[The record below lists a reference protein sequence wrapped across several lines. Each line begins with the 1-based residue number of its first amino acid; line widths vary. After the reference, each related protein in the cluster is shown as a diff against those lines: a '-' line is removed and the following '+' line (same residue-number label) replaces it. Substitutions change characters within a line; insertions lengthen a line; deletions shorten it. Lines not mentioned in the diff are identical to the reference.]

1 MKISPREIALAAVTL
16 SLGLGALTWHVVD
29 GQMSGLNEI
38 RQRRTDLIGR
48 QTAAAKLQAQG
59 PGAEG
64 RLRALLRQVPAY
76 PANRDVRAD
85 VMQIVENVAIQSG
98 LTLISR
104 RADRERSAGITPGD
118 ETAGAEPRPDEIMM
132 VEVTGSWR
140 GSLEALVRF
149 LYQVQT
155 QGLLLDVRK
164 LDILPARTGG
174 GLSGDFTVACAYTR
188 TQPET
193 RTDIPAPSPP
203 ENTP

>member
-1 MKISPREIALAAVTL
+1 MNISPREVALAAVTIT
-16 SLGLGALTWHVVD
+16 LGLGAVTWQFVA
-29 GQMSGLNEI
+29 GQRAELDRI
-38 RQRRTDLIGR
+38 RTNKEELVER
-48 QTAAAKLQAQG
+48 QKAAATLQAQG

-64 RLRALLRQVPAY
+64 RLRALLRQVPAH
-76 PANRDVRAD
+76 PPQRDVRAD

-104 RADRERSAGITPGD
+104 RADREQSAGLTPG
-118 ETAGAEPRPDEIMM
+118 EQSAGNTPRPDEIMM

-140 GSLEALVRF
+140 GSLEAIVRF

-164 LDILPARTGG
+164 LDILPARSGG

-188 TQPET
+188 TGPEAVADLPT
-193 RTDIPAPSPP
+193 PVPS
-203 ENTP
+203 EKTP